1 VVSLLILLK
10 GAVVSHFTVL
20 VVTDEK
26 PTEEV
31 LSKALQ
37 PFHEFEC
44 TGVDDQYI
52 VDRDI
57 TEEVMEG
64 YKAQLSDD
72 QPETLDGYVGSWHG
86 YKIIEAGD
94 APNLGGDHKY
104 GYGHR
109 QEYGSLKVIDRT
121 NPNKKWDWWTVG
133 GRWSGKFLSRNG
145 EKCDTV
151 RVGNIDIAGMQD
163 LAEKRVREEHAD
175 LLLKCPGLTF
185 SWMPWS
191 EVREAHKENID
202 VAREVYHAQPE
213 IEMMKKARIWECD
226 EFLVP
231 LEKRVE
237 DARKYVCGTFAVL
250 KDNEWIEK
258 GRMGWWACVSDEKED
273 WPQIFARVWDS
284 IRDDQWVTMV
294 DCHI

>member
-1 VVSLLILLK
+1 M
-10 GAVVSHFTVL
+10 SHFTVL

-44 TGVDDQYI
+44 TGVDDRYI

-57 TEEVMEG
+57 TEEFLAEHERHKEDYATV
-64 YKAQLSDD
+64 
-72 QPETLDGYVGSWHG
+72 
-86 YKIIEAGD
+86 EAFAD
-94 APNLGGDHKY
+94 AWYSYEMVPAGTPPSLAKTHKY
-104 GYGHR
+104 GYVQQFADGTI
-109 QEYGSLKVIDRT
+109 KVIDRT

-133 GRWSGKFLSRNG
+133 GRWSGKFMDRAGHNLNQILKS
-145 EKCDTV
+145 E
-151 RVGNIDIAGMQD
+151 IDLDAMMAA
-163 LAEKRVREEHAD
+163 AEKQVREEHSD
-175 LLLKCPGLTF
+175 LLAKCPGLTF

-191 EVREAHKENID
+191 EVREAHKDNID
-202 VAREVYHAQPE
+202 VARDVYHAQPE
-213 IEMMKKARIWECD
+213 IEMLKKAHIWECD

-250 KDNEWIEK
+250 KDGEWIEK
-258 GRMGWWACVSDEKED
+258 GRMGWWACVSDEKEN
-273 WPQIFARVWDS
+273 WPEIFARVWES
-284 IRDDQWVTMV
+284 IRDDQWVSMV

>member
-1 VVSLLILLK
+1 M
-10 GAVVSHFTVL
+10 SHFTVL
-20 VVTDEK
+20 VVTDTRPDK
-26 PTEEV
+26 AI
-31 LSKALQ
+31 LSAALQ

-44 TGVDDQYI
+44 TGVDDKYV

-64 YKAQLSDD
+64 YKAQLSNDE
-72 QPETLDGYVGSWHG
+72 PETLEQYVENWNG
-86 YKIIEAGD
+86 YKIVEAGD
-94 APNLGGDHKY
+94 NPHLAGEHKY
-104 GYGHR
+104 GYAHR
-109 QEYGSLKVIDRT
+109 QADGSYKVIDRT

-151 RVGNIDIAGMQD
+151 RVGNIDIAGMQE

-175 LLLKCPGLTF
+175 LLEKCPGLTF

-191 EVREAHKENID
+191 KVREAHKDNLD

-213 IEMMKKARIWECD
+213 IKMMQAARVWECD
-226 EFLVP
+226 DYLP
-231 LEKRVE
+231 SLESRVAQ
-237 DARKYVCGTFAVL
+237 ARADVCGTFAIL
-250 KDNEWIEK
+250 KDGEWIEK
-258 GRMGWWACVSDEKED
+258 GRMGWWACVSDEKEN
-273 WPQIFARVWDS
+273 WSEIRQKVWAS
-284 IRDDQWVTMV
+284 IREDQWVTVV